1 MAKSIE
7 HNVFPELAP
16 RAEIYE
22 KIGLI
27 EKSWL
32 DHAYI
37 GFPVHL
43 EAMLHDFYFFRIN
56 GVQAVF
62 NIKDETL
69 NAICFTPSLFAGIY
83 NQGLPLLYL
92 IHSSNCQLNVCIGTN
107 KSGVPALSALL
118 ESILGTDLY
127 ESSNISFSRQI
138 CNYTHCSAVTGIPT
152 LFDTRK
158 LENRKAIWHS
168 GLNSLVSGLIG
179 EQWTYIIQAFPIKRD
194 QTSQW
199 FESCSREVKDIKE
212 AFLHRDIQKSNRP
225 ATYYIEV
232 LEKTLKR
239 LNTGKQQGLW
249 QTGVYLSSS
258 NEKTVLRGAALLS
271 SVHSGD
277 KSVPEPIRCHICS
290 RVSDTV
296 PFINCYNSKEL
307 CNFISIPSQEFPG
320 FSVKEQVKF
329 DVDFKTEKNKPVLI
343 GRIKGD
349 NRLYNNHHCSISID
363 DLTRHGLVA
372 GVTGS
377 GKTNTIFNLL
387 AQTHESYKIPFMV
400 IEPAKSEYRN
410 LLHQVDTLLVFTLG
424 EERPDIST
432 PFRLNPFSF
441 PQGISLQTHIDFLK
455 AVFNASFVM
464 YAPMPYILEECL
476 YKIYEDKGWN
486 LVTSINARGNSE
498 AAFPTL
504 SDLYRKIDEV
514 VDRIGYQDRTTMDI
528 KAALKTRINNLCI
541 GGKGMML
548 NTQRS
553 VPFSKV
559 MTTPTVFE
567 LKYLGNDEE
576 KAFVMGLILMAIWE
590 YYESH
595 QGDSDTISYGLN
607 HLMVIEE
614 AHRLL
619 KNVPTE
625 KVSED
630 QNNIKGKG
638 VETFCNL
645 LAEIRAYGEG
655 VIVSEQIPTKLAPDV
670 VKNSNFK
677 IMHRI
682 VAKDDRD
689 IMGDAM
695 NFDSHQNRHSCT
707 LNIGEA
713 IFYREGL
720 DRPIKIKA
728 PISEIIKTGTPITN
742 VSIQKNMQEKFYNQN
757 QSLLIKYPACK
768 KCRYFNHQ
776 ECENIKREV
785 ENIRSFND
793 WTDTGVKFF
802 IPYIINPA
810 WTHSAYEHFHSVIQ
824 CNDNGSLDYCL
835 AAQIINDFIYMKG
848 DFFNWRYD
856 EIEKIISEACND
868 IDTFH
873 FTSAIGKFS
882 RKMANKSEFMYSLC
896 RSFCKQKCLFCYEG
910 SILANDPVSHNR
922 LIDLL
927 NSRERGEWF
936 YHELIDL
943 IAEHIQEY
951 LPLDYQGYFKDL
963 AKCYLIQK
971 LNEHRFSLKLQR
983 QILTEFAETIEK
995 IKI

>member
-7 HNVFPELAP
+7 HNIFPDLTP
-16 RAEIYE
+16 RAELFE

-32 DHAYI
+32 DHASI

-62 NIKDETL
+62 NTKDETL

-92 IHSSNCQLNVCIGTN
+92 IHSSNCQLNICIGTN

-118 ESILGTDLY
+118 ESILGRDLY
-127 ESSNISFSRQI
+127 ESSDIPFSRQV
-138 CNYTHCSAVTGIPT
+138 CACTHCSAVTGIPT

-168 GLNSLVSGLIG
+168 GLNSLISGLIG
-179 EQWTYIIQAFPIKRD
+179 EQWTYIIQAFPIQRD
-194 QTSQW
+194 QTNQW

-212 AFLHRDIQKSNRP
+212 AFLHRDIQKSNRT
-225 ATYYIEV
+225 ATHYIEV
-232 LEKTLKR
+232 LEKSLKR
-239 LNTGKQQGLW
+239 LTAGKQQGLW
-249 QTGVYLSSS
+249 QTGVYFASSD
-258 NEKTVLRGAALLS
+258 EKTVLRGAALLS

-277 KSVPEPIRCHICS
+277 KSAPEPVRCHICS
-290 RVSDTV
+290 RASDTA

-320 FSVKEQVKF
+320 FSVHEQVKF

-349 NRLYNNHHCSISID
+349 TRLYNNHLCSVSID

-410 LLHQVDTLLVFTLG
+410 LLHQIDTLLVFTLG
-424 EERPDIST
+424 EERPNVST
-432 PFRLNPFSF
+432 PFRLNPFLF
-441 PQGISLQTHIDFLK
+441 PQGMSLQTHIDFLK

-486 LVTSINARGNSE
+486 LVTSNNKRGNTE
-498 AAFPTL
+498 TAFPTL

-528 KAALKTRINNLCI
+528 KAALKTRVNNLCV

-553 VPFSKV
+553 VPFSRI

-576 KAFVMGLILMAIWE
+576 KAFVIGLILMAVWE
-590 YYESH
+590 YYESR
-595 QGDSDTISYGLN
+595 QGSDDTISYGLN

-630 QNNIKGKG
+630 QSNIKGKG

-670 VKNSNFK
+670 VKNSNLK

-689 IMGDAM
+689 VMGDAM
-695 NFDSHQNRHSCT
+695 NFDTHQNRHSCT
-707 LNIGEA
+707 LNVGEA
-713 IFYREGL
+713 ILYREGL
-720 DRPIKIKA
+720 DRPIKLQT
-728 PISEIIKTGTPITN
+728 PISGIIKKGALVTN
-742 VSIQKNMQEKFYNQN
+742 DYIHKNMQDKFYKHN
-757 QSLLIKYPACK
+757 QSLLMKYPACK
-768 KCRYFNHQ
+768 KCRFFNHQ

-785 ENIRSFND
+785 EAIRSFND
-793 WTDTGVKFF
+793 WADNSVKFF
-802 IPYIINPA
+802 IPCIIDSDWDHA
-810 WTHSAYEHFHSVIQ
+810 AYDHFHSIIQ
-824 CNDNGSLDYCL
+824 CKNNDSLDYCL
-835 AAQIINDFIYMKG
+835 SAQITADYIKMKG
-848 DFFNWRYD
+848 DFFNWPYD
-856 EIEKIISEACND
+856 EIEKIISDACNG
-868 IDTFH
+868 IDTWH
-873 FTSAIGKFS
+873 FTSIIGKFS
-882 RKMANKSEFMYSLC
+882 RKMAHKSEFRYSLC
-896 RSFCKQKCLFCYEG
+896 RNFCKQKCLFCYEG
-910 SILANDPVSHNR
+910 NILAKDPVAHNR

-927 NSRERGEWF
+927 SSAEKGDKF
-936 YHELIDL
+936 YHELAIL
-943 IAEHIQEY
+943 VVEHVQEY
-951 LPLDYQGYFKDL
+951 LPPDYQNYIKDL

-971 LNEHRFSLKLQR
+971 LNEHQFSLKQQF
-983 QILTEFAETIEK
+983 QILSDFTETLEK
-995 IKI
+995 I